1 MTTASSGSS
10 CATTATTRSDVRDG
24 VIVAAFDDESEFQ
37 ACLHEVEAEI
47 RRRREDGENDDW
59 REHASGTIYE
69 PGYLRRAANGHL
81 VWRAI
86 KRGIS
91 TPALR
96 DLKLPSNMSSMTAER
111 VEALMTVTGP
121 EELDAFVICPGTTM
135 PTEYPGPI
143 ARSITAWSAPVWTPG
158 RSGGARVR
166 LCW

>member
-1 MTTASSGSS
+1 MGQVDPHDDSIQ
-10 CATTATTRSDVRDG
+10 RFIVRHYRYDPKRRERRH

-37 ACLHEVEAEI
+37 ACVHEVEAEI

-96 DLKLPSNMSSMTAER
+96 DLELPSNMSSMPAEC
-111 VEALMTVTGP
+111 VEAVDDG
-121 EELDAFVICPGTTM
+121 DQAD
-135 PTEYPGPI
+135 
-143 ARSITAWSAPVWTPG
+143 
-158 RSGGARVR
+158 
-166 LCW
+166 